1 MGNNGGTAP
10 VLEAKKIIKKY
21 PGVEALKGINFD
33 LKPGEVRGL
42 LGKNGAGKST
52 FIKIISGLEE
62 KTSGELFYFGEKSEI
77 RSVQDSERLGFRFI
91 SQEPALMEDLSI
103 AENIVFREKELHG
116 SIKRVNWKSL
126 YKFAKERLEI
136 FNLTWDP
143 KLEVRYLTI
152 AEKQMLLIIREI
164 FSTGAKII
172 ALDEVTVSLSLDEIR
187 LLYDVMRKQKKIGQ
201 SFIYISHEIDE
212 IFQIC
217 DSVTV
222 IRDGEVV
229 LSESIDDI
237 NHNDLKK
244 AIVGKDI
251 EEKQKSDE
259 LDVNVNFDEKQSS
272 ESVLCLNNVS
282 NTKLKNIHFNLYQGE
297 VLGIYGLRASGRT
310 ELLKTIYGLLP
321 VQEGCIMFKGQN
333 IVFSSTNDLIN
344 KGIGF
349 VPEDRS
355 EGLFLGRPVD
365 ENLLISSTQKHL
377 KPSNL
382 FIDRI
387 QEKRIFEEVAEKF
400 QIKAHSP
407 KAEID
412 YLSGGNKQKVMFG
425 RCLAA
430 HSQLYLVDEG
440 TKGIDI
446 GAKNEIYKIIRQL
459 VAGGTSVIF
468 TSSDLEEIIHI
479 SDRIMVLH
487 EGKIAQILLKKE
499 ATKEKLLHY
508 ADGAVDSIT
517 EKEG

>member
-1 MGNNGGTAP
+1 MSNNGGTAP

-62 KTSGELFYFGEKSEI
+62 KTSGELFYYGEKAEI

-91 SQEPALMEDLSI
+91 SQEPVLMEDLSI

-116 SIKRVNWKSL
+116 SIKKVNWRSL

-136 FNLTWDP
+136 FNLAWDP

-164 FSTGAKII
+164 FSTGAKVI

-229 LSESIDDI
+229 LSESINDI

-251 EEKQKSDE
+251 EDNEKSVGM
-259 LDVNVNFDEKQSS
+259 DVCLDEKQSS
-272 ESVLCLNNVS
+272 EPILCLKNVS
-282 NTKLKNIHFNLYQGE
+282 NTKLKNISFDLYQGE
-297 VLGIYGLRASGRT
+297 VLGIYGLRSSGRT
-310 ELLKTIYGLLP
+310 ELLKTIYGLFS
-321 VQEGCIMFKGQN
+321 VQEGCVMFKGQN
-333 IVFSSTNDLIN
+333 IVISSTNGLIN
-344 KGIGF
+344 MGIGF

-355 EGLFLGRPVD
+355 EGLFFGRPVD
-365 ENLLISSTQKHL
+365 ENFLNSSTQKHL
-377 KPSNL
+377 RPSKL
-382 FIDRI
+382 FIYRI
-387 QEKRIFEEVAEKF
+387 QEKKIFEEVADKF
-400 QIKAHSP
+400 QIKTHSP
-407 KAEID
+407 KTEND
-412 YLSGGNKQKVMFG
+412 YLSG
-425 RCLAA
+425 
-430 HSQLYLVDEG
+430 
-440 TKGIDI
+440 
-446 GAKNEIYKIIRQL
+446 
-459 VAGGTSVIF
+459 
-468 TSSDLEEIIHI
+468 
-479 SDRIMVLH
+479 
-487 EGKIAQILLKKE
+487 
-499 ATKEKLLHY
+499 
-508 ADGAVDSIT
+508 
-517 EKEG
+517 

>member
-1 MGNNGGTAP
+1 MSNNGGTAP

-62 KTSGELFYFGEKSEI
+62 KTSGELFYYGEKAEI

-116 SIKRVNWKSL
+116 SIKKVNWRSL

-136 FNLTWDP
+136 FNLAWDP

-164 FSTGAKII
+164 FSTGAKVI

-229 LSESIDDI
+229 LSESINDI

-251 EEKQKSDE
+251 EDNEKSVGM
-259 LDVNVNFDEKQSS
+259 DVCLDEKQSS
-272 ESVLCLNNVS
+272 EPILCLKNVS
-282 NTKLKNIHFNLYQGE
+282 NTKLKNISFDLYQGE
-297 VLGIYGLRASGRT
+297 VLGIYGLRSSGRT
-310 ELLKTIYGLLP
+310 ELLKTIYRLFS
-321 VQEGCIMFKGQN
+321 VQEGCVMFKGQN
-333 IVFSSTNDLIN
+333 IVISSTNGLIN
-344 KGIGF
+344 MGIGF

-355 EGLFLGRPVD
+355 EGLFFGRPVD

-377 KPSNL
+377 RPSKL

-387 QEKRIFEEVAEKF
+387 QEKKIFEEVADKF
-400 QIKAHSP
+400 QIKTHSP

-430 HSQLYLVDEG
+430 HSQLYLIDEG

-459 VAGGTSVIF
+459 VTGGASVIF

-479 SDRIMVLH
+479 SDRILVLH
-487 EGKIAQILLKKE
+487 EGKIAHILSNKE

-508 ADGAVDSIT
+508 ADGAVDSIN

>member
-1 MGNNGGTAP
+1 MSNNGGTAP

-62 KTSGELFYFGEKSEI
+62 KTSGELFYYGEKAEI

-116 SIKRVNWKSL
+116 SIKKVNWRSL

-136 FNLTWDP
+136 FNLAWDP

-164 FSTGAKII
+164 FSTGAKVI

-229 LSESIDDI
+229 LSESINDI

-251 EEKQKSDE
+251 EDNEKSVGM
-259 LDVNVNFDEKQSS
+259 DVCLDEKQSS
-272 ESVLCLNNVS
+272 EPILCLKNVS
-282 NTKLKNIHFNLYQGE
+282 NTKLKNISFDLYQGE
-297 VLGIYGLRASGRT
+297 VLGIYGLRSSGRT
-310 ELLKTIYGLLP
+310 ELLKTIYGLLS
-321 VQEGCIMFKGQN
+321 VQEGCVMFKGQN
-333 IVFSSTNDLIN
+333 IVISSTNGLIN
-344 KGIGF
+344 MGIGF

-355 EGLFLGRPVD
+355 EGLFFGRPVD

-377 KPSNL
+377 RPSKL

-387 QEKRIFEEVAEKF
+387 QEKKIFEEVADKF
-400 QIKAHSP
+400 QIKTHSP

-412 YLSGGNKQKVMFG
+412 YLSCGNKQKVIFG

-430 HSQLYLVDEG
+430 RSQLYLVDEG

-459 VAGGTSVIF
+459 VTGGASVIF

-479 SDRIMVLH
+479 SDRILVLH
-487 EGKIAQILLKKE
+487 EGKIAHILSNKE

-508 ADGAVDSIT
+508 ADGAVDSIN